1 MDYSKFTDEELEKML
16 DDAESKARMY
26 NTQQMS
32 QKISINSLYGAIAA
46 KHFSMFNE
54 KIAQSIT
61 GNGRFFIRL
70 LANNIEAELQKM
82 IPSKKPYIIYGD
94 TDSVYFQI
102 CDFVE
107 KYTKDKDI
115 TTKVKWSNAF
125 YNKVINKI
133 VQETIDDFS
142 EKLNAYDSSFIGSE
156 REIISDSGI
165 FVAKKKYT
173 ARVLDLEGKH
183 YPIDNPYMKTQGLQS
198 IQGGTAPFAKKYL
211 KESVPVI
218 LDEDGVGVQRWFQST
233 RNKFLQEAE
242 KSLDNI
248 AKTQGVSKI
257 EDPKWGTTQAGR
269 KVSIPFGSRVAVVTN
284 EYIKKHNLEEQYQM
298 IQAGDKV
305 KMLYLNEPNPLS
317 SNAFGYIDSK
327 FAELFKD
334 YIDYDTNFEKFFES
348 ALEALLEATNN
359 DVNASADDLDAW

>member
-1 MDYSKFTDEELEKML
+1 MDYSKFTDSELEKML
-16 DDAESKARMY
+16 AEAESKARMY
-26 NTQQMS
+26 NTLQMS
-32 QKISINSLYGAIAA
+32 QKININSLYGALSA

-54 KIAQSIT
+54 KMAQSIT

-70 LANNIEAELQKM
+70 VASDVESKLQKM
-82 IPSKKPYIIYGD
+82 IPSRNPYIIYGD
-94 TDSVYFQI
+94 TDSFYFQI
-102 CDFVE
+102 ENFVE
-107 KYTKDKDI
+107 KYTKNKDLM
-115 TTKVKWSNAF
+115 TKVKWSNAF

-133 VQETIDDFS
+133 VQESIDAAC
-142 EKLNAYDSSFIGSE
+142 EKLNAYDSSYMVAE
-156 REIISDSGI
+156 REIIADSGI

-211 KESVPVI
+211 KEAVPVI
-218 LDEDGVGVQRWFQST
+218 LDEDGAGVKAWFLKT
-233 RNKFLQEAE
+233 RGKFLLEAE
-242 KSLDNI
+242 KNLDNI

-284 EYIKKHNLEEQYQM
+284 EYIKKHNLEEQHQM

-305 KMLYLNEPNPLS
+305 KMLYLNEPNPLG
-317 SNAFGYIDSK
+317 SNAFGYIDTN
-327 FAELFKD
+327 FAEEFKD

-348 ALEALLEATNN
+348 ALEALLEATDN
-359 DVNASADDLDAW
+359 DINASTDDLDAW